1 MVGTWRASPAPCS
14 IASFSSSHGAGPTNA
29 SGALRGSTTARGGD
43 ERRKLIIEAPALPR
57 RIPALDGLRAVAI
70 VLVVMVHA
78 APTAGFPPA
87 LAWVHTLQSLGVR
100 VFFVISGFL
109 ITALLLQ
116 ERAATGGI
124 SLRRFY
130 MRRALR
136 IFPAFYAYLAVIA
149 VLAAAGWIILL
160 PGDLAHALTYT
171 MNYHFPGAWEVLH
184 FWSLSVEEQ
193 FYLLWPPL
201 LVLAGPR
208 RACLGAA
215 AVVVITPLIRI
226 AMWYGWPVRDGT
238 AGQFQM
244 VADSLAVGC
253 LLAGS
258 YNWLGRQGW
267 YIRLLTSRWFL
278 LVPLVVLATNELH
291 WRPRT
296 FLMAQTITH
305 IAIGLC
311 LDRCVRIRSRWTDGV
326 LNSGPARF
334 AGALSY
340 SLYLWQQPF
349 LTKVETP
356 LTSFP
361 LNVVLAVACALA
373 SYHLVEQPFL
383 RFKDRLSERTRP
395 PARAIAAPT

>member
-1 MVGTWRASPAPCS
+1 M
-14 IASFSSSHGAGPTNA
+14 
-29 SGALRGSTTARGGD
+29 ARG
-43 ERRKLIIEAPALPR
+43 RPIIEPPAFEAPSLPR

-70 VLVVMVHA
+70 VLVVLVHA

-100 VFFVISGFL
+100 IFFVISGFL

-116 ERAATGGI
+116 EREATGEI

-130 MRRALR
+130 VRRALR
-136 IFPAFYAYLAVIA
+136 IFPAFYAYIAVIL
-149 VLAAAGWIILL
+149 VLSAGGWIILL

-171 MNYHFPGAWEVLH
+171 MNYNYPAAWEVWH
-184 FWSLSVEEQ
+184 IWSLSIEEQ
-193 FYLLWPPL
+193 FYVLWPLL
-201 LVLAGPR
+201 LVLAGTR

-215 AVVVITPLIRI
+215 AVVVITPLVRI
-226 AMWYGWPVRDGT
+226 AMWYGWPVRDEM
-238 AGQFQM
+238 AGHFQM

-267 YIRLLTSRWFL
+267 YMRLLTSRWFV
-278 LVPLVVLATNELH
+278 LVPLIVLATHELH

-296 FLMAQTITH
+296 FLVAQTITH

-311 LDRCVRIRSRWTDGV
+311 LDRCVRVRSRWTDGV
-326 LNSGPARF
+326 LSSAPLRYV
-334 AGALSY
+334 GALSY

-361 LNVVLAVACALA
+361 QNVVLAVACALA
-373 SYHLVEQPFL
+373 SYHLVERPFL
-383 RFKDRLSERTRP
+383 RLKARLGQRTRLDAVASATLSEVR
-395 PARAIAAPT
+395 